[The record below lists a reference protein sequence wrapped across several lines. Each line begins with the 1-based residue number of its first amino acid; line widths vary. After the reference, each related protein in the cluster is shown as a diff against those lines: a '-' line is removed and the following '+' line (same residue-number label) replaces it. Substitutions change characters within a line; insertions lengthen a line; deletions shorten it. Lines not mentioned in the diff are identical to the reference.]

1 METSYYD
8 NAIATALHNKLLS
21 LSKDYIKFHPCECV
35 NLCNDI
41 IRYSSIDF
49 FTVIT
54 DDVNYVI
61 GIIGNSIDDD
71 ELPF

>member
-1 METSYYD
+1 METSVYD
-8 NAIATALHNKLLS
+8 NAIATALYNKLLS
-21 LSKDYIKFHPCECV
+21 LSEDYIKFNPCECIS
-35 NLCNDI
+35 LCNDI
-41 IRYSSIDF
+41 IRYSPIDF
-49 FTVIT
+49 LTIIT